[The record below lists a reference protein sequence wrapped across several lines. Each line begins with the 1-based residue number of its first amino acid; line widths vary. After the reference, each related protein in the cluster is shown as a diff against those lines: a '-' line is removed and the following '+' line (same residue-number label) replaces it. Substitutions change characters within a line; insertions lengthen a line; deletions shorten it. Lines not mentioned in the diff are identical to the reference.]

1 MSTEPLTIHVDP
13 ESDLARAL
21 AEEETERIVLES
33 DGIRFH
39 VIRADDDIWAGYD
52 PDAVLIGL
60 QEAAGTLSL
69 EEGEALKA
77 LIYRAREEGTRPP
90 DRP

>member
-1 MSTEPLTIHVDP
+1 MSKPSLTIHLDP
-13 ESDLARAL
+13 DSDLALAL
-21 AEEETERIVLES
+21 SDAAELVYLES
-33 DGIRFH
+33 AGVRFR
-39 VIRADDDIWAGYD
+39 VVRADDDIWAGYD
-52 PDAVLIGL
+52 PDAVLAGL
-60 QEAAGTLSL
+60 REAAGTLSL